1 MEQKKRGRGRP
12 RKVDV
17 IKDNLGIGNGNSKG
31 SIMDEIDNA
40 KFDFAKSNSTPEVKS
55 FNPLGENV
63 VERDYSSPQIME
75 GYMGEIEEPKFRQET
90 FSDVRS
96 QSSPMMDGQ
105 GNPPSNQ
112 QGGQG
117 GNGDP
122 LNNVNSAY
130 NELDEREK
138 TLASEQLVDT
148 LLDGFDTLHQLP
160 IRYAKVNED
169 KLRDLVMK
177 GEIDQ
182 RALIPISANEEVPID
197 VFFQQFNDQVEDA
210 LAPDPAF
217 RKKVRKPLVN
227 IFKKKGWG
235 MTDEQFV
242 MVATAQYVF
251 TKGLMFKA
259 LKDNGKE
266 IINML
271 RADMDRRRE
280 ESQMVN
286 TPPPPPPTQ
295 QYEPPFDMPPP
306 TPPFDPPPMP
316 TPPPIPTP
324 PPTPPVEPTY
334 AVEVED
340 MDERMESIR
349 QMEEENYP
357 SPSPTE
363 EKFDSHEEVTGNEMY
378 NINFDDNPLRKEM
391 PDVDLTNN
399 VKVEESFEK
408 GQPLDA
414 DGNPINLDD
423 IF

>member
-17 IKDNLGIGNGNSKG
+17 IKDNLGIGDNGRGG
-31 SIMDEIDNA
+31 SIMNEIENA
-40 KFDFAKSNSTPEVKS
+40 KFDFVQSMGTPEVKS

-75 GYMGEIEEPKFRQET
+75 GYMGEIEEPKFRQES
-90 FSDVRS
+90 FNDVRN

-105 GNPPSNQ
+105 GNAPSNPQ
-112 QGGQG
+112 NGQS
-117 GNGDP
+117 GNGGDP
-122 LNNVNSAY
+122 LNNVNGAY

-182 RALIPISANEEVPID
+182 RALIPISASEQVPID
-197 VFFQQFNDQVEDA
+197 VFFHQFNEQVEDA

-295 QYEPPFDMPPP
+295 QYEPPFDMP
-306 TPPFDPPPMP
+306 TPPPPFNPPPMP
-316 TPPPIPTP
+316 TPPPP
-324 PPTPPVEPTY
+324 PPAPPVEPTY
-334 AVEVED
+334 EVEVED
-340 MDERMESIR
+340 MDERMDNIR
-349 QMEEENYP
+349 QMEEDVYA
-357 SPSPTE
+357 SPTPPE
-363 EKFDSHEEVTGNEMY
+363 NFDEHEEVAGNEMY

-391 PDVDLTNN
+391 PNVDLANN
-399 VKVEESFEK
+399 VKVEETFEK

>member
-1 MEQKKRGRGRP
+1 
-12 RKVDV
+12 
-17 IKDNLGIGNGNSKG
+17 
-31 SIMDEIDNA
+31 
-40 KFDFAKSNSTPEVKS
+40 
-55 FNPLGENV
+55 
-63 VERDYSSPQIME
+63 ME
-75 GYMGEIEEPKFRQET
+75 GFMGEIEEPKFRQET
-90 FSDVRS
+90 FNDIRG
-96 QSSPMMDGQ
+96 QSSPTM
-105 GNPPSNQ
+105 N
-112 QGGQG
+112 GQG
-117 GNGDP
+117 GSPNPQGQMGNNGDP
-122 LNNVNSAY
+122 LNNINPAY
-130 NELDEREK
+130 NELEEREK

-160 IRYAKVNED
+160 IRYAKVSED

-182 RALIPISANEEVPID
+182 RALIPISANEQVPID
-197 VFFQQFNDQVEDA
+197 VFFHQFNDQVEDA

-280 ESQMVN
+280 ESQMAN

-306 TPPFDPPPMP
+306 PPPFNPPPMP
-316 TPPPIPTP
+316 TPPPP
-324 PPTPPVEPTY
+324 PQPQPTPPVEPTY
-334 AVEVED
+334 EVEVED
-340 MDERMESIR
+340 MDERMDNIK
-349 QMEEENYP
+349 QMDEEVC
-357 SPSPTE
+357 SSPTPPE
-363 EKFDSHEEVTGNEMY
+363 NFDEHEEVAANEMY

-391 PDVDLTNN
+391 PNVDLANN
-399 VKVEESFEK
+399 VKVEETFEK

-414 DGNPINLDD
+414 NGNPINLDD

>member
-1 MEQKKRGRGRP
+1 MEQPKRGRGRP
-12 RKVDV
+12 KKVDV
-17 IKDNLGIGNGNSKG
+17 IKNNLGINDSPKVS
-31 SIMDEIDNA
+31 SILNEIDNA
-40 KFDFAKSNSTPEVKS
+40 KFDFVQSSATPEVKS

-75 GYMGEIEEPKFRQET
+75 GFMGEIEEPRFKQET
-90 FSDVRS
+90 FNDIRN

-105 GNPPSNQ
+105 GNPNP
-112 QGGQG
+112 QGGQMG
-117 GNGDP
+117 SNGDS
-122 LNNVNSAY
+122 LNNINPSY

-138 TLASEQLVDT
+138 TLASEQLVDS
-148 LLDGFDTLHQLP
+148 LLDGFDTLHQVP
-160 IRYAKVNED
+160 IRFAKVNED

-182 RALIPISANEEVPID
+182 RALIPISANEQVSVD
-197 VFFQQFNDQVEDA
+197 VFFQQFNEQVEDA
-210 LAPDPAF
+210 LAPDPSF

-280 ESQMVN
+280 ESQAFN
-286 TPPPPPPTQ
+286 TPPPTTQAPPYYEPPFDTPPPPPPFT
-295 QYEPPFDMPPP
+295 PP
-306 TPPFDPPPMP
+306 T
-316 TPPPIPTP
+316 TPPPPPPITP
-324 PPTPPVEPTY
+324 PPAPPVEPTFE
-334 AVEVED
+334 VEVED
-340 MDERMESIR
+340 MDDRMDNIR
-349 QMEEENYP
+349 QIDDEVYNSPKPQEE
-357 SPSPTE
+357 
-363 EKFDSHEEVTGNEMY
+363 FDSHEEVAGNEIY
-378 NINFDDNPLRKEM
+378 NINFDDNPLRKTN
-391 PDVDLTNN
+391 PDVDLTQN
-399 VKVEESFEK
+399 VQVEETFEK

-414 DGNPINLDD
+414 NGNPIDLDD

>member
-1 MEQKKRGRGRP
+1 METKKRGRGRP
-12 RKVDV
+12 RKIDV
-17 IKDNLGIGNGNSKG
+17 IKDNLGIGDSGRGGN
-31 SIMDEIDNA
+31 IANEIENA
-40 KFDFAKSNSTPEVKS
+40 KFDFVQSMATPEVKS
-55 FNPLGENV
+55 FNPLGQNV
-63 VERDYSSPQIME
+63 IERDYSSPQIME
-75 GYMGEIEEPKFRQET
+75 GYMGEIEEPKFRQES
-90 FSDVRS
+90 FNDIRN
-96 QSSPMMDGQ
+96 QSSPTMDGQ
-105 GNPPSNQ
+105 GNAPSNQ
-112 QGGQG
+112 QGSG
-117 GNGDP
+117 GGDP
-122 LNNVNSAY
+122 LNNINGAY

-169 KLRDLVMK
+169 RLRDLVMK

-182 RALIPISANEEVPID
+182 RALIPISATEQVPID

-210 LAPDPAF
+210 LAPDPTF

-280 ESQMVN
+280 ESQMAS

-306 TPPFDPPPMP
+306 TPPYNPPPMP
-316 TPPPIPTP
+316 TPPPTP
-324 PPTPPVEPTY
+324 QPTPPVEPTY
-334 AVEVED
+334 VVEVED
-340 MDERMESIR
+340 MDERMENIR
-349 QMEEENYP
+349 QMEEEVYS
-357 SPSPTE
+357 SPNPPES
-363 EKFDSHEEVTGNEMY
+363 FDEHEEVSGNEIY
-378 NINFDDNPLRKEM
+378 NINFDENPLRKEM
-391 PDVDLTNN
+391 PDVDLANN
-399 VKVEESFEK
+399 VKVEETFEK
-408 GQPLDA
+408 GQALDT

>member
-1 MEQKKRGRGRP
+1 
-12 RKVDV
+12 
-17 IKDNLGIGNGNSKG
+17 
-31 SIMDEIDNA
+31 
-40 KFDFAKSNSTPEVKS
+40 
-55 FNPLGENV
+55 
-63 VERDYSSPQIME
+63 ME
-75 GYMGEIEEPKFRQET
+75 GYMGDIEEPKFRQES
-90 FSDVRS
+90 FDDIRN

-105 GNPPSNQ
+105 GGAPQGNP

-117 GNGDP
+117 GGDP
-122 LNNVNSAY
+122 MNNINSGY

-182 RALIPISANEEVPID
+182 NALIPISANEAVPIQT
-197 VFFQQFNDQVEDA
+197 FFQQFNEQVEDA
-210 LAPDPAF
+210 LAPDPSF
-217 RKKVRKPLVN
+217 RKKVKKPLVN

-266 IINML
+266 IVNML
-271 RADMDRRRE
+271 RADMDRKRE
-280 ESQMVN
+280 QSQP
-286 TPPPPPPTQ
+286 TTPPPTQ
-295 QYEPPFDMPPP
+295 QYETPYEPPYEPPYDMPPP
-306 TPPFDPPPMP
+306 PPYN
-316 TPPPIPTP
+316 
-324 PPTPPVEPTY
+324 PPTPPQTPPPAPQSTY
-334 AVEVED
+334 EKVEVED
-340 MDERMESIR
+340 MDERMENIK
-349 QMEEENYP
+349 QMDEDIYNTPQPKED
-357 SPSPTE
+357 
-363 EKFDSHEEVTGNEMY
+363 FDNHEELGANEMY
-378 NINFDDNPLRKEM
+378 NINFDDNPLRKEN
-391 PDVDLTNN
+391 PDVDLSKN
-399 VKVEESFEK
+399 VQVEETFEK

-414 DGNPINLDD
+414 NGNPIDLDN

>member
-1 MEQKKRGRGRP
+1 MEAKKRGRGRP

-17 IKDNLGIGNGNSKG
+17 IKDNLGIGG
-31 SIMDEIDNA
+31 SDRRGGIMDEIDGA
-40 KFDFAKSNSTPEVKS
+40 KFDFVQSISTPEVKS

-63 VERDYSSPQIME
+63 VERDYSSPNIME
-75 GYMGEIEEPKFRQET
+75 GYMGDIEEPKFRQES
-90 FSDVRS
+90 FDDIRN

-105 GNPPSNQ
+105 GGAPQGNP

-117 GNGDP
+117 GGDP
-122 LNNVNSAY
+122 MNNINSGY

-182 RALIPISANEEVPID
+182 NALIPISANEAVPIQT
-197 VFFQQFNDQVEDA
+197 FFQQFNEQVEDA
-210 LAPDPAF
+210 LAPDPSF
-217 RKKVRKPLVN
+217 RKKVKKPLIN

-266 IINML
+266 IVNML
-271 RADMDRRRE
+271 RADMDRKRE
-280 ESQMVN
+280 QSQP
-286 TPPPPPPTQ
+286 TTPPPTQ
-295 QYEPPFDMPPP
+295 QYEPPYEPPYDMPPP
-306 TPPFDPPPMP
+306 PPYN
-316 TPPPIPTP
+316 
-324 PPTPPVEPTY
+324 PPTPPQTPPPAPQSTY
-334 AVEVED
+334 EKVEVED
-340 MDERMESIR
+340 MDERMENIK
-349 QMEEENYP
+349 QMDEDIYNTPQPKED
-357 SPSPTE
+357 
-363 EKFDSHEEVTGNEMY
+363 FDNHEELGANEMY
-378 NINFDDNPLRKEM
+378 NINFDDNPLRKEN
-391 PDVDLTNN
+391 PDVDLSKN
-399 VKVEESFEK
+399 VQVEETFEK

-414 DGNPINLDD
+414 NGNPIDLDN

>member
-40 KFDFAKSNSTPEVKS
+40 KFDFAKSISTPEVKS

-90 FSDVRS
+90 FSEVRS

-105 GNPPSNQ
+105 GSPPPNQ
-112 QGGQG
+112 QGGQFNG
-117 GNGDP
+117 DGDP
-122 LNNVNSAY
+122 LSNVNGAY

-148 LLDGFDTLHQLP
+148 LLDGFDTLHQVP
-160 IRYAKVNED
+160 IKYAKVNED
-169 KLRDLVMK
+169 KVRDLIMK

-182 RALIPISANEEVPID
+182 RALIPISASEQVPID
-197 VFFQQFNDQVEDA
+197 VFFHQFNEQVEDA
-210 LAPDPAF
+210 LAPDPSF

-280 ESQMVN
+280 ESQVVN
-286 TPPPPPPTQ
+286 TPPPTPPTQ

-306 TPPFDPPPMP
+306 PPSTPPMPPTPPTP
-316 TPPPIPTP
+316 TPPPA
-324 PPTPPVEPTY
+324 PPVEPTY
-334 AVEVED
+334 EVEVED
-340 MDERMESIR
+340 MDDRMDNIR
-349 QMEEENYP
+349 QMEEDIYA
-357 SPSPTE
+357 SPTPPE
-363 EKFDSHEEVTGNEMY
+363 NFDEHEEVGGNEMY
-378 NINFDDNPLRKEM
+378 NINFDDNPLRKEV
-391 PDVDLTNN
+391 PNVDLTNN
-399 VKVEESFEK
+399 VQVEETFEK

-414 DGNPINLDD
+414 NGNPINLDD

>member
-1 MEQKKRGRGRP
+1 MEAKKRGRGRP

-17 IKDNLGIGNGNSKG
+17 IKDNLGIGGDNRRGG
-31 SIMDEIDNA
+31 IMDEIDGA
-40 KFDFAKSNSTPEVKS
+40 KFDFVQSISTPEVKS

-63 VERDYSSPQIME
+63 VERDYSSPHIME
-75 GYMGEIEEPKFRQET
+75 GYMGDIEEPKFRQES
-90 FSDVRS
+90 FEDVRN

-105 GNPPSNQ
+105 GGAPQGNP

-117 GNGDP
+117 GDP
-122 LNNVNSAY
+122 LSNINSGY

-182 RALIPISANEEVPID
+182 NALIPISANEAVPIQT
-197 VFFQQFNDQVEDA
+197 FFQQFNEQVEDA
-210 LAPDPAF
+210 LAPDPSF
-217 RKKVRKPLVN
+217 RKKVKKPLIN

-266 IINML
+266 IVNML
-271 RADMDRRRE
+271 RADMDRKRE
-280 ESQMVN
+280 QSQPN
-286 TPPPPPPTQ
+286 TPPPTQ
-295 QYEPPFDMPPP
+295 QYETPNEPPYEPPYDMPPP
-306 TPPFDPPPMP
+306 PPYNPP
-316 TPPPIPTP
+316 TPPQTPPQTP
-324 PPTPPVEPTY
+324 PPTYEK
-334 AVEVED
+334 VEVED
-340 MDERMESIR
+340 MDERMENIK
-349 QMEEENYP
+349 QMEEDIYN
-357 SPSPTE
+357 SPQPKE
-363 EKFDSHEEVTGNEMY
+363 DFDNHEELGANEMY
-378 NINFDDNPLRKEM
+378 NINFDDNPLRKDN
-391 PDVDLTNN
+391 PDVDLTKN
-399 VKVEESFEK
+399 VQVEETFEK